1 MLSEKLSL
9 LPDKPGCYLMKDKN
23 NNIIYVGKAKNLKNR
38 VRSYFVGSHNAK
50 TTLLVSEICDFEY
63 VTTSSELEAFILEIN
78 LIKKHDPKYNI
89 KLTDDKTYPYI
100 VLSNSTHPRLYVSR
114 NVTNK
119 KDKKFGP
126 YPSVFSARETV
137 RLLNN
142 IYPLRKCINIPK
154 KECLYY
160 HMKQCLAPC
169 INKVDSNCYTDIISS
184 ITSFLRGNVK
194 KYVDELTLKMSEYS
208 ENLKFEQAL
217 ECKNLIEHIKKT
229 VERQKIELNDYV
241 DRDIIGYYGDENDIC
256 IHMFFMRGGAIVKHN
271 TEIFNSIT
279 DYEEMVIN
287 YLAQYYENN
296 YIPREILT
304 KDLNIDLISNVVNT
318 TFIIPQKGDKNKL
331 VELAFE
337 NAKMDLL
344 KNRELY
350 RNKEENKIKAVNEIK
365 ILLGLDNLRRM
376 EIFDNSNING
386 INPVSAMVCYI
397 DGKPSK
403 KDYRKYKVK
412 TVVGANDY
420 ETMKEIVSRRYTRVI
435 DENLEAPDLI
445 IMDGGVIQVN
455 AAKEIIHKLGLNI
468 PIIGLEKDQNHKTK
482 AIIYNDKEYLLD
494 KHSLMYQLLFNM
506 QEEVHRFAI
515 SFHRDTR
522 SKGMISS
529 ILDDIEGIGK
539 IRKTKILKY
548 FNSIENISNG
558 TKEEFHKLG
567 INESLMDE
575 IKSHITNHFK

>member
-63 VTTSSELEAFILEIN
+63 VSTSSELEAFILEIN

-208 ENLKFEQAL
+208 ENLEFEQAL

-337 NAKMDLL
+337 NAKMVLL

>member
-420 ETMKEIVSRRYTRVI
+420 ESMKEIVSRRYTRVI

>member
-89 KLTDDKTYPYI
+89 RLTDDKTYPYI

-160 HMKQCLAPC
+160 HMKQCFAPC

-208 ENLKFEQAL
+208 ENLEFEQAL